1 MPMKIT
7 DQREGTLVVLLLEGR
22 LDHAGAGVFQEYA
35 LKLIG
40 EGTRALIVDFGGTSF
55 IASMGIRA
63 LIIPTQEIS
72 KLGGK
77 LVLTGLNA
85 DLVRFFELSGMKDMF
100 QVYPSVEEA
109 RAVLAA

>member
-1 MPMKIT
+1 MKIT
-7 DQREGTLVVLLLEGR
+7 GHQDGAITVLSLEGR
-22 LDHAGAGVFQEYA
+22 LDHAGAGIFQEHA
-35 LKLIG
+35 LKVIG
-40 EGTRALIVDFGGTSF
+40 EGARGVIVDFGGTSF

-72 KLGGK
+72 KLGGR

-109 RAVLAA
+109 RAALAG